1 VIGYIKYG
9 EDKIKLSVYGN
20 GKRKIEGHMEIDSPK
35 HTSKSVRMKLASK
48 ELDNLATGLGKV
60 IKGVYYGRKI

>member
-1 VIGYIKYG
+1 MIGYIKYG
-9 EDKIKLSVYGN
+9 EDKIKLLVRGN
-20 GKRKIEGHMEIDSPK
+20 GKRKIEGYMEIDSPK
-35 HTSKSVRMKLASK
+35 NTSRPVRMKLASK